1 MLTQL
6 NTTTRSVSFKAQL
19 DLDES
24 FLLLPTK
31 HKFLCPMH
39 SEAKQ
44 TEMSELGAEKDLL
57 WAKQGE
63 WVA

>member
-1 MLTQL
+1 
-6 NTTTRSVSFKAQL
+6 
-19 DLDES
+19 
-24 FLLLPTK
+24 
-31 HKFLCPMH
+31 MH
-39 SEAKQ
+39 SEIRQ

>member
-1 MLTQL
+1 
-6 NTTTRSVSFKAQL
+6 
-19 DLDES
+19 
-24 FLLLPTK
+24 
-31 HKFLCPMH
+31 MH

-57 WAKQGE
+57 WAKRGE